1 MNIIQDYDIVIKGF
15 IITNANEFPEN
26 DVTTLRNIYEQN
38 VALSIQCP
46 LTDIFLLRPD
56 RSGSDQV
63 VIRELKFPAINGV
76 KNVRPY
82 ELRLVSDEAF
92 NLISIS

>member
-1 MNIIQDYDIVIKGF
+1 VIKGF
-15 IITNANEFPEN
+15 IIGNANEFPET
-26 DVTTLRNIYEQN
+26 DVTRLRNIYEQN

-63 VIRELKFPAINGV
+63 VIKELTFPAITGV

-82 ELRLVSDEAF
+82 QVRMISDEPFNLVS
-92 NLISIS
+92 IS